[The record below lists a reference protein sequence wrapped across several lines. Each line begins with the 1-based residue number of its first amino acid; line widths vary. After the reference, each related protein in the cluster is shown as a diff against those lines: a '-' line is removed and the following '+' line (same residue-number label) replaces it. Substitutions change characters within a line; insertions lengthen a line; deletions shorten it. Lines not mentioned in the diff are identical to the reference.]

1 MICDKLK
8 KYLDENKAQYEV
20 LRHSEAYTAQE
31 VAQTMH
37 VKGRQ
42 LVKVVIINGDRGHIM
57 VALPADR
64 RVDIAHLRADLGLKL
79 ASLATEREFKA
90 MFPDCEAGAMP
101 PFGNLYNIPVYVDKA
116 LTLDDDIFFQAGTHY
131 ESVRMAYSDFERLV
145 RPQVLDLSRKA
156 A

>member
-1 MICDKLK
+1 MVCDKLK
-8 KYLDENKAQYEV
+8 RFLDENKAVYEV
-20 LRHSEAYTAQE
+20 VRHGEAYTAQE

-42 LVKVVIINGDRGHIM
+42 LVKVVMINGDRGYLM

-64 RVDIAHLRADLGLKL
+64 RVDIAHLRAELGLKL
-79 ASLATEREFKA
+79 AALATEQEFKA

-101 PFGNLYNIPVYVDKA
+101 PFGNLYNIPVYVDRA
-116 LTLDDDIFFQAGTHY
+116 LTEDTEIFFQAGTHY
-131 ESVRMAYSDFERLV
+131 EAVRMAYADYERLV
-145 RPQVLDLSRKA
+145 MPQVLDLGRKA